1 MVCLYKN
8 LSLESNMDIIRES
21 HFTRFPLCGKDKDDI
36 LGIIHI
42 RDVYE
47 RISEGQRPDLSTL
60 TRPAVYVPE
69 SMEIKDVLRVL
80 QKNRTE
86 LAVVVDEF
94 GGTSG
99 LITIEDIIEE
109 IVGEIQDEFDVE
121 RPVFLVKGN
130 ETSIDARLLI
140 EEVND
145 YFGIDIKDEEND
157 TIGGWFFAR
166 LQEMPEIGS
175 TLEYGDYLFTVQE
188 MSGRRITRLLVKKQ
202 KKQAP
207 SS

>member
-1 MVCLYKN
+1 
-8 LSLESNMDIIRES
+8 
-21 HFTRFPLCGKDKDDI
+21 
-36 LGIIHI
+36 
-42 RDVYE
+42 
-47 RISEGQRPDLSTL
+47 
-60 TRPAVYVPE
+60 
-69 SMEIKDVLRVL
+69 MEIKDVLRVL